1 MAGIFEGRVGS
12 LGREMCMAGDGMGNV
27 EGVVEGGEILAGDGM
42 RDVEGV
48 VEGKKQKLLAGSWC
62 GQNFLAWNVAVFF
75 C

>member
-42 RDVEGV
+42 GDVEGV
-48 VEGKKQKLLAGSWC
+48 VEGGKRGKMLAVS
-62 GQNFLAWNVAVFF
+62 
-75 C
+75 